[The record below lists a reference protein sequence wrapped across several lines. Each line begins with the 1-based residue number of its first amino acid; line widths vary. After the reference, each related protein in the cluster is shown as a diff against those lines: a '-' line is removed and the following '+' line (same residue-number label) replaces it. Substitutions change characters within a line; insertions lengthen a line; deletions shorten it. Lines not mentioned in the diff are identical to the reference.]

1 MTRYSEQ
8 PRNMRSRIDAM
19 QARPTLSP
27 AELPGAA
34 GRPRG
39 SRRMGNV
46 DPGTVG
52 LAMTGMAFYWLP
64 MMITA
69 KRRRKKKPKADA

>member
-1 MTRYSEQ
+1 MLTPS
-8 PRNMRSRIDAM
+8 D
-19 QARPTLSP
+19 
-27 AELPGAA
+27 LPGAA
-34 GRPRG
+34 RPRG

-64 MMITA
+64 MMMA
-69 KRRRKKKPKADA
+69 SKRRRKKKA

>member
-39 SRRMGNV
+39 SRQHGQRR
-46 DPGTVG
+46 PGHSRACDDGHGV
-52 LAMTGMAFYWLP
+52 YWADDG
-64 MMITA
+64 TA
-69 KRRRKKKPKADA
+69 KRRRKKKPKA

>member
-8 PRNMRSRIDAM
+8 PRNMRNRIEAM
-19 QARPTLSP
+19 QAGPMLSP
-27 AELPGAA
+27 AELPGLA
-34 GRPRG
+34 RPRG

-64 MMITA
+64 MLMA
-69 KRRRKKKPKADA
+69 SKRRRKKKPKADA

>member
-19 QARPTLSP
+19 QAGPMLTPSD
-27 AELPGAA
+27 LPGAA

-69 KRRRKKKPKADA
+69 KRRRKKKPKAT

>member
-27 AELPGAA
+27 ADLPGAA
-34 GRPRG
+34 ARPRG

-64 MMITA
+64 MMVA
-69 KRRRKKKPKADA
+69 SKRRRKKKPTV